1 MAHLP
6 EKIILSNMCMIIK
19 DDEVLVQDR
28 IKSWCGV
35 AFPGGHV
42 EKHESIVDS
51 TIREI
56 KEETGLTISN
66 LKLCGIKQWFKD
78 DVRNI
83 CFLFKTSTFE
93 GELTSNDEGKN
104 FFVKRSELKNYKLA
118 SNFEIMLQVFDN
130 DGINEHFHE
139 RMFDDS
145 EDILK

>member
-1 MAHLP
+1 MTHLP

-28 IKSWCGV
+28 VKSWCGV

-42 EKHESIVDS
+42 ELHESIVSS

-78 DVRNI
+78 DIRNV
-83 CFLFKTSTFE
+83 CFLFETSTFE
-93 GELTSNDEGKN
+93 GELKSNDEGKN

-118 SNFEIMLQVFDN
+118 SNFEIMLQVFERD
-130 DGINEHFHE
+130 DINEHFHE